1 MVYVGCTQKLVK
13 EFKDRQLTEEPTI
26 QSGIYGWH
34 ANLYRFY
41 RRKSVLAVNDET
53 RFAVFLPGLRKP
65 ELQDFENL
73 FRARLKTE
81 LLRFGVVKG
90 DAAKALLALGPI
102 SFGKTHSR
110 SVLGTMND
118 MSFCMEVQMKRLG
131 RLPKNDDELSWVSKS
146 INEMPCNSKDRR
158 GYFIPADEMKKLIS
172 NFLSK

>member
-1 MVYVGCTQKLVK
+1 MVFIGCTQKLAK
-13 EFKDRQLTEEPTI
+13 EFKDRLNWDEIDGQASI
-26 QSGIYGWH
+26 HGWH

-73 FRARLKTE
+73 FRASLKRE
-81 LLRFGVVKG
+81 LLRFGAAKG
-90 DAAKALLALGPI
+90 DVAKALLTLGPMVL
-102 SFGKTHSR
+102 GKTHSR

-118 MSFCMEVQMKRLG
+118 MAFCMEVQISRLG
-131 RLPKNDDELSWVSKS
+131 GLPGNDDELGWLSKS

-158 GYFIPADEMKKLIS
+158 GYFIPAYEMKKLIEK
-172 NFLSK
+172 L